1 VTRPRPVT
9 DADIAL
15 LEAIRDG
22 PSVVAASRRL
32 GISRDRA
39 VYRLARLETAFG
51 GPIVVGRRGGAGHG
65 ESRLSALGE
74 RIVHGGYEAVEIL
87 DARATVP
94 PPRANRLSGTYRDG
108 PGPAIVLSGGAT
120 VRVAFPGEPGERVT
134 ALLDPDS
141 ILVGLRRFPTS
152 ARNVLAARVVA
163 ISPGTTPGARTIVA
177 AIGPDRLRVTVTEES
192 RRRLGLTPGRAIWL
206 FVKATAIRRV
216 GRPHQAPRVGSGR
229 APAERP

>member
-15 LEAIRDG
+15 LEAVREA

-39 VYRLARLETAFG
+39 VYRLARLEAAFG
-51 GPIVVGRRGGAGHG
+51 GPIVVGRRGGARHG
-65 ESRLSALGE
+65 GSRLSALGD
-74 RIVHGGYEAVEIL
+74 RIVRGGFEAVEIV

-94 PPRANRLSGTYRDG
+94 PPRANRLRGTYRGG
-108 PGPAIVLSGGAT
+108 PDPAMVLAGGAT
-120 VRVAFPGEPGERVT
+120 LRVAFPGEPGERVS

-152 ARNVLAARVVA
+152 ARNVLRARIVA
-163 ISPGTTPGARTIVA
+163 VERGPTPGARTIVA
-177 AIGPDRLRVTVTEES
+177 ALGPDRLRATVTDES
-192 RRRLGLTPGRAIWL
+192 RRRLGLVPGRALWL

-216 GRPHQAPRVGSGR
+216 GRGRRPARAGASR
-229 APAERP
+229 APAERR